1 MFFIDHKNTFFIPF
15 GHFSVLFSVA
25 IVIFPLKTTTTSQNK
40 NIRKYNPSSSL
51 ILSLLEMNTLSFT
64 NCCDE
69 EKLQR
74 TTALAPERPASPIF
88 TSDYDS
94 DDDRIEVISSFSIFN

>member
-1 MFFIDHKNTFFIPF
+1 M
-15 GHFSVLFSVA
+15 A
-25 IVIFPLKTTTTSQNK
+25 IVIFPLKTTTTSQN
-40 NIRKYNPSSSL
+40 IIQPL
-51 ILSLLEMNTLSFT
+51 TSLLEMNTLSFT

-94 DDDRIEVISSFSIFN
+94 DDDRIEVISSFYN

>member
-15 GHFSVLFSVA
+15 RHFSVLFSVA

-40 NIRKYNPSSSL
+40 NIL
-51 ILSLLEMNTLSFT
+51 IITKIQPLISLLEMNTLSFT

-94 DDDRIEVISSFSIFN
+94 DDDRIEVISSFYF